1 MFHGWMFDPDGD
13 QAAAD
18 STRSS
23 ITLDTGSS
31 VNPRTARRL
40 VTASYTSMIASYT
53 SMNPC
58 PANRLNRLQKF
69 QQVGIDFILMSS
81 RETIRST
88 RMVNFLRALESVS
101 ENALMLAKV
110 FLRSPSMLHSQNWSS
125 IPCEALAPG
134 RLARH

>member
-1 MFHGWMFDPDGD
+1 
-13 QAAAD
+13 
-18 STRSS
+18 
-23 ITLDTGSS
+23 
-31 VNPRTARRL
+31 
-40 VTASYTSMIASYT
+40 MIASYT
-53 SMNPC
+53 SINPC

-69 QQVGIDFILMSS
+69 QQVGIDFILMGS
-81 RETIRST
+81 RETMRST

-110 FLRSPSMLHSQNWSS
+110 FLRPPSMLHSQNWSS